1 MIKFSK
7 KYICVE
13 QHDMKDCGAA
23 CLATVA
29 KTHGLS
35 LSVSKI
41 RELAG
46 TDLQGTSAYGVIKA
60 AEQLGFT
67 AKGVKGDQEAFFSEF
82 PLPAIAHV
90 VMKGNLLHYVVIH
103 EITKEKVIIA
113 DPGKGMVHYTPEEF
127 FQIWTGV
134 LILLTPTVSFVKG
147 DETKGL
153 FQRFFHLVIPQKRLL
168 IHIFFASILY
178 TLLGVLGAFYF
189 KFLMDDI
196 VPYGL
201 TGTLHVISAGII
213 GLGIF
218 KILLNIFRSYM
229 LAHLSIRIDIP
240 LILGYYD
247 HVLKLPMNFFGTRK
261 TGEIL
266 SRFSDAGNIREAI
279 SVVTLT
285 VMIDTLMAIVGGI
298 LLYLSNPTL
307 FAIAF
312 AMVIFY
318 GVTVIV
324 FNKPYRKL
332 NQQLMEDGAML
343 NSYLYES
350 VNGIDTLKAYGAEQE
365 ASHKT
370 EGLYIKQVK
379 KGLTLMKLNFLR
391 NSITGTVGLMGGTLI
406 LWIGAYKVIKGE
418 LTLGQLMVFNSLL
431 AYFVDP
437 VSNLINLQPTMQ
449 TAIVAA
455 DRLGE
460 ILELELEQ
468 SSIESK
474 KMAPPSL
481 MGDIRVDNVEFR
493 YGTRALTLKG
503 LSLKIQKG
511 QRIAFVGESGS
522 GKTTLAKL
530 LLQYYHPEKGDIYIS
545 DNNIKD
551 LQMAVLRDRIA
562 YVHQETFLFSGSVL
576 ENMMLGNPDLT
587 MDQVVEACKK
597 AKAHE
602 FICEMP
608 LRYESRLEENGSNL
622 SGGQRQRLAIA
633 RALLKNPDILIM
645 DEATSNL
652 DTVTERALQA
662 TIEAIAGEMTVIL
675 IAHRLSTIR
684 NCDQIFVFEKGEII
698 EVGNHEELV
707 TKEGRYFEMWAGQF
721 ETQRTDQACSDSE
734 SEEVKA
740 S

>member
-1 MIKFSK
+1 MFKFPK
-7 KYICVE
+7 KYICVK

-23 CLATVA
+23 CLATIA
-29 KTHGLS
+29 KTHGLA

-90 VMKGNLLHYVVIH
+90 VMSGNLLHYVVIH
-103 EITKEKVIIA
+103 EITKEKVIVA
-113 DPGKGMVHYTPEEF
+113 DPGKGMTTYTPEEF
-127 FQIWTGV
+127 FQIWSGV
-134 LILLTPTVSFVKG
+134 LILMTPTSTFVKG

-153 FQRFFHLVIPQKRLL
+153 FQRFFHLMLPQKKLVL
-168 IHIFFASILY
+168 HIFFASILY
-178 TLLGVLGAFYF
+178 TFLGVLGAFYF

-201 TGTLHVISAGII
+201 TGSLHVISMAII

-218 KILLNIFRSYM
+218 KIVLNIFRSYM

-247 HVLKLPMNFFGTRK
+247 HVLKLPMSFFGTRK

-266 SRFSDAGNIREAI
+266 SRFSDAGNIRDAI
-279 SVVTLT
+279 SGVTLT
-285 VMIDTLMAIVGGI
+285 VMIDTLMAVVGGI
-298 LLYLSNPTL
+298 LLYISNPTL
-307 FAIAF
+307 FAIAL
-312 AMVIFY
+312 AMVLLY
-318 GVTVIV
+318 GVTVLV

-332 NQQLMEDGAML
+332 NQELMEDGAML
-343 NSYLYES
+343 SSYLYES
-350 VNGIDTLKAYGAEQE
+350 INGIDTLKAFRAEQQ
-365 ASHKT
+365 ASDKT

-391 NSITGTVGLMGGTLI
+391 NSMTGTIGLIGGTLI
-406 LWIGAYKVIKGE
+406 LWIGAYKVIQGE

-468 SSIESK
+468 SNIESK

-481 MGDIRVDNVEFR
+481 LGDIRVDNLEFR

-503 LSLKIQKG
+503 VSLNIQKG
-511 QRIAFVGESGS
+511 QRVAFVGESGS

-530 LLQYYHPEKGDIYIS
+530 LLQYYHAEKGDIYIS

-551 LQMAVLRDRIA
+551 VQMAVLRDRIA

-576 ENMMLGNPDLT
+576 ENMTLGNPDLT
-587 MDQVVEACKK
+587 MDEVVEACKK

-602 FICEMP
+602 FICDMP

-633 RALLKNPDILIM
+633 RALLKNPDVLIM

-652 DTVTERALQA
+652 DTVTERALQS
-662 TIEAIAGEMTVIL
+662 TIEAIEGEMTVIL

-684 NCDQIFVFEKGEII
+684 NCDQIFVFDKGEIL
-698 EVGNHEELV
+698 ESGNHEALLA
-707 TKEGRYFEMWAGQF
+707 KKGQYYDMWSGQF
-721 ETQRTDQACSDSE
+721 ETPSDLAGKKALE
-734 SEEVKA
+734 TGEELV